1 MSNSLGSQTQ
11 SSSLTVNI
19 KSAYDIGIPSVSGG
33 SGAPTAQG
41 WTHIIIVSIVC
52 GIMVIVMILVVCM
65 MCKKVQRNSTRNPN
79 HTSFSGG
86 HGNKADHEFT
96 TPFFGGQLAGQAN
109 LNQYTTP
116 DDHHRRTSAT
126 SEMGVVKIM
135 DGGGGSGP
143 AASPQAR
150 GLNPQ
155 LPKAA
160 VDLQLRGT
168 IPDTSSERDSG
179 TGDSRKSRD
188 NLDEVDDISAI
199 DHHHHLQTLSPLLM
213 SSAISASGGATGSG
227 GGESTMSLADFEDTH
242 HTHLDTYEDPDMDPD
257 EDEETGCGEAMLS
270 ASNSIASGSKSC
282 SSDSEYSE
290 SVGQASSCN
299 NQEQVPVSFRTFHP
313 MQQTNSRLSLSRD
326 FLNNRP
332 LPSRPVQP
340 RTNPLKK
347 RSSAIELNNGQYGIN
362 GQKHLEIEI
371 ERTDSESQ
379 HHPLDPIAYR
389 GGLPVSSTPLN
400 KGLEVNEKLIDYS
413 LRSTDYSLHETSLV
427 RGQSSHGRS
436 DFVNSLP
443 RRKHSKHHTSRKKG
457 QNRKAADPKKEEL
470 LYTTVPLK
478 DDKMF

>member
-1 MSNSLGSQTQ
+1 
-11 SSSLTVNI
+11 
-19 KSAYDIGIPSVSGG
+19 
-33 SGAPTAQG
+33 
-41 WTHIIIVSIVC
+41 
-52 GIMVIVMILVVCM
+52 M
-65 MCKKVQRNSTRNPN
+65 MCKKVQRSSTRNPN

-135 DGGGGSGP
+135 DGGGP

-150 GLNPQ
+150 GGLNPQ
-155 LPKAA
+155 LTKAA
-160 VDLQLRGT
+160 VDLQLRN
-168 IPDTSSERDSG
+168 IPDSSSERDSG

-213 SSAISASGGATGSG
+213 SSAVFASGGAVSASGGAPSG
-227 GGESTMSLADFEDTH
+227 GGESTVSLADFEDTH

-270 ASNSIASGSKSC
+270 ASNSITSGRRSSS
-282 SSDSEYSE
+282 SSDSSSE
-290 SVGQASSCN
+290 SVDQASSCN
-299 NQEQVPVSFRTFHP
+299 NKEQVPVSFRTFHP

-379 HHPLDPIAYR
+379 HHPLDPVAYR

-427 RGQSSHGRS
+427 RGSHGRS

-443 RRKHSKHHTSRKKG
+443 RRKHSKHHNTRKKG
-457 QNRKAADPKKEEL
+457 QSRKADPKKEEL

>member
-1 MSNSLGSQTQ
+1 MSNNLGSQTQ

-19 KSAYDIGIPSVSGG
+19 KSAYDPSGSGG
-33 SGAPTAQG
+33 SSAPTAQG

-52 GIMVIVMILVVCM
+52 GIMIIVMILVVCM
-65 MCKKVQRNSTRNPN
+65 MCKKVQRSSTRNPN

-96 TPFFGGQLAGQAN
+96 TPFFGGQLAGQSN

-126 SEMGVVKIM
+126 SEIGMVKIM
-135 DGGGGSGP
+135 DGGGGGP

-160 VDLQLRGT
+160 VDLQLRT

-199 DHHHHLQTLSPLLM
+199 DHHHLQTLM

-270 ASNSIASGSKSC
+270 ASNSIASGSKSS

-290 SVGQASSCN
+290 SVDQASSCN

-371 ERTDSESQ
+371 ERADSESQ
-379 HHPLDPIAYR
+379 HHPLDPVAYR

-427 RGQSSHGRS
+427 RGSHGRS

-443 RRKHSKHHTSRKKG
+443 RRKHSKHHSARKKG
-457 QNRKAADPKKEEL
+457 QNRKTDPKKEEL